1 MTVQPGAGYEG
12 AEPFPDAGGPPR
24 TVASAV
30 RVAVTLPTRL
40 NDRRRDHGRAR
51 SLPVL
56 QDSEALLPPA
66 SRLTVNN
73 VHVTVNSVARN

>member
-1 MTVQPGAGYEG
+1 MVADPAMRAVSAAFPALCAVSLGL
-12 AEPFPDAGGPPR
+12 PFGVGWATGVHWP
-24 TVASAV
+24 V
-30 RVAVTLPTRL
+30 PTRL

-66 SRLTVNN
+66 S
-73 VHVTVNSVARN
+73 